1 MPSLKFSD
9 RVYRVKPSFTLEM
22 TSRAAEL
29 RSKGVDVINLSV
41 GEPDFN
47 TPEHIIQ
54 AGKDAMDEGFTKYTA
69 GAGML
74 ELRKAICDKLLRENE
89 LNFSPDQVLVSNG
102 EKQSLYNACQAL
114 FNKGDEVIVFS
125 PYWVSFPEFVR
136 LADAEPV
143 IVSTD
148 PKSQFEPNFN
158 ELQSKITAQTK
169 GMIINSPSNPTGGV
183 WSDNCLLYTSPSPRD

>member
-1 MPSLKFSD
+1 MSNLKLSD
-9 RVYRVKPSFTLEM
+9 RVNKVKPSFTLEM

-69 GAGML
+69 GSGML
-74 ELRKAICDKLLRENE
+74 ELREAICEKLLRENS
-89 LNFSPDQVLVSNG
+89 LKFSPDQVLVSNG

-114 FNKGDEVIVFS
+114 FNKGDEVIIFS
-125 PYWVSFPEFVR
+125 PYRVSFPEFVR
-136 LADAEPV
+136 LSDAEPV

-148 PKSQFEPNFN
+148 SKNQFEPN
-158 ELQSKITAQTK
+158 LSLIH
-169 GMIINSPSNPTGGV
+169 I
-183 WSDNCLLYTSPSPRD
+183 